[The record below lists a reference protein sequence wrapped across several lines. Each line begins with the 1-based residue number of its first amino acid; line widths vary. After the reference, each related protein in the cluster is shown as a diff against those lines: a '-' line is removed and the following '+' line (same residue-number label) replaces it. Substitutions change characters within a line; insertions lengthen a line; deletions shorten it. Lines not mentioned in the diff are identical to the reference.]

1 MKKLFKTL
9 IALSLVLM
17 TCAMPLLASASSE
30 TITYDYMGSCGW
42 LITIKNPETESSTT
56 SSKTFVLSA
65 VAYEGTIITV
75 YNLNPETNL
84 YEKVYVD
91 GQPLKTVVG
100 ASGLYAQ
107 QITLKEGANNLMVY
121 ATNGVD
127 DQAVRLEISLLS
139 NGFIDKIKAFTI
151 DFANMF

>member
-30 TITYDYMGSCGW
+30 TVTYDYTGSCGW

-91 GQPLKTVVG
+91 GQPLETVVG

>member
-91 GQPLKTVVG
+91 GQPLETVVG